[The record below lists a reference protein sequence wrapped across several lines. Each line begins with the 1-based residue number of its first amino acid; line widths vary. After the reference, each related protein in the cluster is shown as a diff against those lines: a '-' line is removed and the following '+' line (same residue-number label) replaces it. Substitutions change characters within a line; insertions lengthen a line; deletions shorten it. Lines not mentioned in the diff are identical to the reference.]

1 MKTAVAYTRYSSD
14 NQREESIEAQL
25 YDIKKYAQ
33 SEGIAIMDYYS
44 DEATSGLSTNRP
56 GFKQMIE
63 DVITKGGIDYIIV
76 HKVDRFS
83 RDKYQSAIYKEKLS
97 RRGVKVLYAAQKLAD
112 TPEGGLMES
121 ILEGF
126 SQYYSDN
133 LSQETRKG
141 LYTNARKALYNGGV
155 IPFGFAIDE
164 DKHYILAP
172 REAAGV
178 RLIFELFLK
187 VYSQREIAAVMNEHG
202 YKTRYNRPFT
212 VYSVTYILS
221 NPKYMGVYEY
231 GRLEH
236 RYSENGKRTVAIER
250 PSSEIVRLED
260 ALPAIITKAQFL
272 EVQEM
277 IRTRR
282 NARSPRQKI
291 DYPLKGLIFTADG
304 HTMSGATSKGRGY
317 YRSKKTGVYIRREP
331 LENYIITVA
340 RDYILQNSDALLEK
354 LEAEVGKLLT
364 DKDADRKILKKRLDE
379 IDQEESNCIDFITQM
394 GANQK
399 VKEKLDELA
408 KEKEKITQAL
418 SIELDPVDIKKELRT
433 WIEKIRGEEA
443 DTVISK
449 KDLIKLMVRRVEVG
463 EKEVKIYFNF
473 PPNSCTPRAH
483 APACA
488 GNTTINLPDGFA
500 GWDHPRVCGEYWK
513 SKTRTSY
520 RPGSPPRVRGIRSG
534 HG

>member
-56 GFKQMIE
+56 GFKQMID
-63 DVITKGGIDYIIV
+63 DVITKGGIDYVIV

-97 RRGVKVLYAAQKLAD
+97 RRGVKVLYAAQRLAD

-126 SQYYSDN
+126 AQYYSDN
-133 LSQETRKG
+133 LSLETKKG
-141 LYTNARKALYNGGV
+141 LYTNARRALYNGGV
-155 IPFGFAIDE
+155 VPFGFAIDE

-187 VYSQREIAAVMNEHG
+187 GYSQREIAAVMNEHG

-260 ALPAIITKAQFL
+260 ALPAIVTKAQFL

-340 RDYILQNSDALLEK
+340 RDYILQNSDALMEK

-449 KDLIKLMVRRVEVG
+449 KDLIKLIVRRVEVG

-483 APACA
+483 APGCTLGVHLANLLSISVA
-488 GNTTINLPDGFA
+488 VDSLTTS
-500 GWDHPRVCGEYWK
+500 EK
-513 SKTRTSY
+513 SF
-520 RPGSPPRVRGIRSG
+520 
-534 HG
+534 

>member
-63 DVITKGGIDYIIV
+63 DVITKGGIDYVIV

-164 DKHYILAP
+164 DKHYIINP

-178 RLIFELFLK
+178 RLIFELYLQGYRK
-187 VYSQREIAAVMNEHG
+187 PKIADVLNNHG
-202 YKTRYNRPFT
+202 YKTRYDRPFT
-212 VYSVTYILS
+212 EHSITGILR
-221 NPKYMGVYEY
+221 NCKYAGVYEY
-231 GRLEH
+231 GRLH
-236 RYSENGKRTVAIER
+236 YKYNDSGKRTLAIER
-250 PSSEIVRLED
+250 PDEEVVRIED
-260 ALPAIITKAQFL
+260 ALPAIITRSMFE

-277 IRTRR
+277 IRSRR
-282 NARSPRQKI
+282 IQHSPRQKI

-304 HTMSGATSKGRGY
+304 KPMSGSTSGGYSY
-317 YRSKKTGVYIRREP
+317 YRHIKTGLRIKREP
-331 LENYIITVA
+331 LENYILTVA
-340 RDYILQNSDALLEK
+340 REYILCNADALMDK
-354 LEAEVGKLLT
+354 IEAEIVKILDT
-364 DKDADRKILKKRLDE
+364 KDTDRKALNRRLDQ
-379 IDQEESNCIDFITQM
+379 IDREESNCIDFITQM
-394 GANQK
+394 GANAK
-399 VKEKLDELA
+399 IKDKLDQLA
-408 KEKEKITQAL
+408 KEREAIQEAL
-418 SIELDPVDIKKELRT
+418 AIKVDPADIKKELRA
-433 WIEKIRGEEA
+433 WIEKIRNEES
-443 DTVISK
+443 DTVLSK
-449 KDLIKLMVRRVEVG
+449 SDLIKLLVRRVEVS
-463 EKEVKIYFNF
+463 ETEVKIYFNF
-473 PPNSCTPRAH
+473 PADFCRPGLT
-483 APACA
+483 APACTLGRQIA
-488 GNTTINLPDGFA
+488 DLLSLT
-500 GWDHPRVCGEYWK
+500 VE
-513 SKTRTSY
+513 
-520 RPGSPPRVRGIRSG
+520 RSAMDFE
-534 HG
+534 HKK